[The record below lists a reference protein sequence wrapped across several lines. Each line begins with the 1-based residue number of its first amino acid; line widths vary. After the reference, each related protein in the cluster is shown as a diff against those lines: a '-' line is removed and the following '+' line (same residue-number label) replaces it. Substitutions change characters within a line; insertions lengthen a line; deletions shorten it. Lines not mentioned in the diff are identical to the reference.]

1 VASHVLEKW
10 RRRASSGNRGRQHS
24 GHPGLSLPSVFTDKY
39 KGREH
44 KKRGQ
49 KRAGRPK
56 EKKKKEKKKR
66 ENGLKTERKKR
77 REKQRKKKKN
87 TEKGRRQTAAWNH
100 RHRWPSLTTE
110 ASPGKPSTFF
120 SFAFISSLAMQDV
133 HGARLCRRGEAG
145 YCAHA

>member
-1 VASHVLEKW
+1 VGGSTVATPAFLSPLFLPINTKGEST
-10 RRRASSGNRGRQHS
+10 RREG
-24 GHPGLSLPSVFTDKY
+24 K
-39 KGREH
+39 REREDR
-44 KKRGQ
+44 KKR
-49 KRAGRPK
+49 
-56 EKKKKEKKKR
+56 KKKEKKKR
-66 ENGLKTERKKR
+66 ENGLKTKRKKR
-77 REKQRKKKKN
+77 REKQRKKEKN